1 MNQTTVGFTTWN
13 VSFAE
18 TAGAIPVVP
27 FGVPENGPPPAA
39 PRHLACLPTGT
50 QWPAKSSLAVRAAGA
65 ATGSGR
71 ALA

>member
-13 VSFAE
+13 VSSAE

-27 FGVPENGPPPAA
+27 LGVPANGPPPAA
-39 PRHLACLPTGT
+39 PQHLAGLPTRA
-50 QWPAKSSLAVRAAGA
+50 QCAAGA